1 MLREVTVSCLNMDQR
16 VRIAAAL
23 ADGVSMRGVERMTNV
38 TRKTVGSVL
47 LSLGEGATLVHGA
60 RMNDLTADVLE
71 FDEVWAY
78 VGVKEGHRGEEHPEE
93 FGDAYT
99 FVALDA
105 TSRAVISHLT
115 DKRTPAAAD
124 AFARDVRARVLGAP
138 QITTD
143 GLKSYIEAIE
153 RAFGSRVHYAQ
164 NLKTYAVDESGGAS
178 RDDVR
183 YSRGRC
189 VASQKR
195 TISGTPDERHVTTAH
210 IERNNLTTRMWCRRL
225 TRLTTCF
232 SRRLVFLRAAMAW
245 HFAVYNFARICAS
258 LRVTPAMQLGV
269 TDHVWSM
276 EELVEASL
284 SALGPGGSEGV
295 ALAVAP
301 TAAMTPG
308 VHRIA
313 ARRSAARRAKAA
325 RVIVPEAPPNEAPP
339 NESPPSEA
347 PDAERDVPEVM
358 DEIAQVDTFPPP
370 PDAASDFRWLW

>member
-1 MLREVTVSCLNMDQR
+1 MDQR

-23 ADGVSMRGVERMTNV
+23 ADGVSMRGVERMTDV
-38 TRKTVGSVL
+38 TRKTIGSLL
-47 LSLGEGATLVHGA
+47 LSLGEGATLVHAA

-153 RAFGSRVHYAQ
+153 KAFGSRVHYAQ

-195 TISGTPDERHVTTAH
+195 TISGTPDEQRITTAH
-210 IERNNLTTRMWCRRL
+210 IEQNNLTTRMWCRRL

-245 HFAVYNFARICAS
+245 HFAVYNFTRICAS

-276 EELVEASL
+276 EELVSASIA
-284 SALGPGGSEGV
+284 ALGATPSEGNGI
-295 ALAVAP
+295 AVTAP
-301 TAAMTPG
+301 TVAMAPG
-308 VHRIA
+308 VRRTA
-313 ARRSAARRAKAA
+313 ARRSAARRAKAE
-325 RVIVPEAPPNEAPP
+325 RVIVPDAPAAGDAVEERGVIPEAPEPTA
-339 NESPPSEA
+339 SPP
-347 PDAERDVPEVM
+347 PM
-358 DEIAQVDTFPPP
+358 DDTFPPP